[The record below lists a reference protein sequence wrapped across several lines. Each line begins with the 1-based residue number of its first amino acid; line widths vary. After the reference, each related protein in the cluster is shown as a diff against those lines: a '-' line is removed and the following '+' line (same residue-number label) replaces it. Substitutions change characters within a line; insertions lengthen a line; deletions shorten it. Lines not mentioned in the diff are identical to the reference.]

1 MEPESGDTSEAL
13 DLVTLFSSDEH
24 NAEMQAMGV
33 RAILEAGG
41 IPAVIV
47 GSSVY
52 PNLPF
57 EVRVPKAQLEEARL
71 AILEAQAAGPDAAE
85 EAEGARQQQHRQKDA
100 PAGARRV
107 VRRESGH
114 PLQGVSRLRT
124 PGAPIR
130 RSTGAWPSI
139 AQGEAPM
146 RTKISTR
153 GSLKPGERSMSSGSA
168 AEW

>member
-85 EAEGARQQQHRQKDA
+85 EAERAA
-100 PAGARRV
+100 
-107 VRRESGH
+107 E
-114 PLQGVSRLRT
+114 T
-124 PGAPIR
+124 
-130 RSTGAWPSI
+130 
-139 AQGEAPM
+139 
-146 RTKISTR
+146 
-153 GSLKPGERSMSSGSA
+153 SGSES
-168 AEW
+168 AE

>member
-1 MEPESGDTSEAL
+1 MEPESGDASDAL

-24 NAEMQAMGV
+24 NAEMQAMSV

-71 AILEAQAAGPDAAE
+71 AILDAQAAGPEAAE
-85 EAEGARQQQHRQKDA
+85 EAEQA
-100 PAGARRV
+100 
-107 VRRESGH
+107 
-114 PLQGVSRLRT
+114 
-124 PGAPIR
+124 
-130 RSTGAWPSI
+130 
-139 AQGEAPM
+139 GEA
-146 RTKISTR
+146 
-153 GSLKPGERSMSSGSA
+153 SGSES
-168 AEW
+168 AE